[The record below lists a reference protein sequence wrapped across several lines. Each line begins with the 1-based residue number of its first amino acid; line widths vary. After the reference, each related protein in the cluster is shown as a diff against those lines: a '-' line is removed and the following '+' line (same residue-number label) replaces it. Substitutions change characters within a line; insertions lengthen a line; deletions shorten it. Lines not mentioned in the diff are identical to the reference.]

1 MSVAM
6 VLFLHVYMSSLRFK
20 EESGKK
26 AKPPFCDKKPRTRE
40 SNRREES
47 SDSSLA
53 SIMTAV
59 NMCTEIHSELL
70 AIVRSPGN
78 SVSCYNCGGDLLL
91 GPVRTY
97 ASKTAVTPNFA
108 LTARNGVIRLGNQKS
123 QLALFY

>member
-6 VLFLHVYMSSLRFK
+6 VLFLHVDMSSLRFK

-70 AIVRSPGN
+70 AIVLSPGN
-78 SVSCYNCGGDLLL
+78 SVSCYKCGGDHF
-91 GPVRTY
+91 VRSCPDLRLKNGSYAKFCTY
-97 ASKTAVTPNFA
+97 CEKRGHSVGK
-108 LTARNGVIRLGNQKS
+108 QKS